1 MYGVFKL
8 ATAAFLAAATGSGSG
23 ASGAPDA
30 SGVTRQSAQ
39 EPIQEQAAAPRE
51 RTLLKNFY
59 YLNNDTIDMVQA
71 DTMLIENGI
80 ITGLDTP
87 EADCAGCNII
97 DLEGGYLIPGL
108 MDLHQHL
115 NAGGFS
121 KETTNQKI
129 ALLRSNLYWGI
140 TTVYNPNIKLPLL
153 QAVRAAIKKNPQ
165 NFPELFAAGR
175 NIGIKGGWGDVSV
188 SDFTEFKNAATRQL
202 AAGADNIK
210 VSMDDMSWLSTTPMA
225 QFPEKLLNQASVL
238 MHSNGHRLFLHAS
251 QKKDVEVA
259 IRVKVDAIIHGTVDA
274 PLSQHS
280 LNMLSGRQTGYIS
293 TLALSEVMSD
303 VASAI
308 KGMRAFDPDYINSK
322 ILYDNMGSELMA
334 TNWRDWWDKSS
345 ELAAKLPI
353 LRGNTVALVNAGGLV
368 GIGTDAGTPSIIFG
382 ASLPY
387 EMQLHE
393 QIGLHPLV
401 IIKMASFNNAKIL
414 KIERR
419 TGSIETGKEADLV
432 FMRTNPSGGIKAL
445 NTAEWTM
452 QNGQITY
459 RQELMGGK

>member
-1 MYGVFKL
+1 MSRVYRLVAIGTLVAGLGFS
-8 ATAAFLAAATGSGSG
+8 TAAATSE
-23 ASGAPDA
+23 P
-30 SGVTRQSAQ
+30 AQ
-39 EPIQEQAAAPRE
+39 EPTQEPIVAPRE
-51 RTLLKNFY
+51 RTLLKNFH
-59 YLNNDTIDMVQA
+59 YLDNDTVDMVQR
-71 DTMLIENGI
+71 DTMLIEDGI
-80 ITGLDTP
+80 ITGFDMP
-87 EADCAGCNII
+87 EADCVGCDVI

-108 MDLHQHL
+108 MDVHQHL
-115 NAGGFS
+115 NAGGFA

-153 QAVRAAIKKNPQ
+153 QAVRAAVKKNPR
-165 NFPELFAAGR
+165 NYPELFAAGQ
-175 NIGIKGGWGDVSV
+175 NIGIAGGWGDVSV

-210 VSMDDMSWLSTTPMA
+210 VSMDDMSWLSETPMA

-251 QKKDVEVA
+251 QKKDVEAA
-259 IRVKVDAIIHGTVDA
+259 IRSKVDAIIHGTVDA

-280 LNMLSGRQTGYIS
+280 LNMLAGKQTGYIS
-293 TLALSEVMSD
+293 TLVLSETISD
-303 VASAI
+303 VATAVT
-308 KGMRAFDPDYINSK
+308 GMRGFDPDYINSK
-322 ILYDNMGSELMA
+322 TLYDNMSSELMA
-334 TNWRDWWDKSS
+334 TNWLDWWNKSNQ
-345 ELAAKLPI
+345 LANKLPI

-368 GIGTDAGTPSIIFG
+368 GIGTDAGTPSVILG

-387 EMQLHE
+387 EMHLHE

-401 IIKMASFNNAKIL
+401 IIKMASYNNASIL
-414 KIERR
+414 QIERR

-432 FMRTNPSGGIKAL
+432 FMRTNPSSGIKAL

-452 QNGQITY
+452 QNGQITF
-459 RQELMGGK
+459 RQELMGGR